1 MIVGRS
7 PKPESAAVTVRPSPP
22 NDLKEACRMNHK
34 GLRILC
40 ALVAMTLILSV
51 CFSALAYETIPF
63 GSEGSQVTALQRAL
77 KSKGYYKGT
86 VDGKFGQKTR
96 SAIYRYQKAIGIS
109 TDGRAGNM
117 TLTALYD
124 GVAAANAI
132 QKKKTTDIVTKDPKT
147 LYYGCTGDEVKNLQ
161 RLLKK
166 AGYYKGSVDGTFGDI
181 LIMAVKRFQWAKGL
195 RGDGL
200 VGTKTMEVLKDAV
213 AK

>member
-1 MIVGRS
+1 MRS
-7 PKPESAAVTVRPSPP
+7 
-22 NDLKEACRMNHK
+22 K
-34 GLRILC
+34 GLRLLC
-40 ALVAMTLILSV
+40 ALVAVTLILSV
-51 CFSALAYETIPF
+51 CLSALAYDTIPF
-63 GSEGSQVTALQRAL
+63 GSEGSSVTALQRAL

-109 TDGRAGNM
+109 TDGKAGNM

-124 GVAAANAI
+124 GLAAANAI
-132 QKKKTTDIVTKDPKT
+132 QKKKSEAVVAKKRDT

-166 AGYYKGSVDGTFGDI
+166 AGYYKGSVDGKFGDI
-181 LIMAVKRFQWAKGL
+181 LITAVKRFQWAKGL

-200 VGTKTMEVLKDAV
+200 VGTQTMTTLKDAV
-213 AK
+213 KKINEKKK